1 MDYTVLAGRRRGRD
15 LRKRPVPCP
24 AVLGRKD
31 FGGVFMI
38 LERKIGYLDYFER
51 GEKIKG
57 CGFLKLE
64 KRGNAFRL
72 EMNVRGL
79 HPTDSFARDVVVVSE
94 DTEKNL
100 GQILLEEGNGCFRTS
115 FAVSGFSDR
124 PDAGDTPIRA
134 VRVLL
139 GGNREIRCAFGV
151 KPVTVTGIPAE
162 TPAARTPQTMES
174 RTTESRTTE
183 PGEEKIQATEPRTTE
198 SRTSESREEKVSATE
213 PRTTESRTS
222 ESKEEKIPATEPRT
236 MKSRTSESREEKI
249 QATEPRTTEPRALES
264 QEEKPRATES
274 RTTESRTSESREEKV
289 SATEPRTTESRTS
302 ESKEE
307 KIPATEPR
315 TTEPRALESQE
326 EKSRATESREQSSN
340 IPGETET
347 AEDRQSAD
355 KVEPEKNGSIRETV
369 SGSEWET
376 DVQGRIAGHG
386 VESREQA
393 PKNGEVMSADIKERP
408 KKPIRI
414 HEDKWG
420 QLAAIYP
427 HVRPFNDERE
437 YLSLSPSDFVL
448 FPSKYYRA
456 ANNSFLLHGYYN
468 YRHLVLA
475 RLEQRGEARY
485 YLGVPGNFYDREK
498 QVAVMF
504 GFESFECAMEPAKT
518 GDFGYYMMK
527 VEL

>member
-174 RTTESRTTE
+174 RTTESRTSESREEKIPATEPWTTEFQTTE
-183 PGEEKIQATEPRTTE
+183 PGEEKIQATEPWITE
-198 SRTSESREEKVSATE
+198 SWTSESREEKV
-213 PRTTESRTS
+213 
-222 ESKEEKIPATEPRT
+222 PATEPR
-236 MKSRTSESREEKI
+236 I
-249 QATEPRTTEPRALES
+249 
-264 QEEKPRATES
+264 TES
-274 RTTESRTSESREEKV
+274 RIPESREEKV
-289 SATEPRTTESRTS
+289 P
-302 ESKEE
+302 
-307 KIPATEPR
+307 
-315 TTEPRALESQE
+315 
-326 EKSRATESREQSSN
+326 ATESREQSSN
-340 IPGETET
+340 ILGETET

-355 KVEPEKNGSIRETV
+355 RVEPEKNGSIRETV

-386 VESREQA
+386 TESREQE

-456 ANNSFLLHGYYN
+456 ANNSFLL
-468 YRHLVLA
+468 LA

>member
-183 PGEEKIQATEPRTTE
+183 PGEEKIQATESRTTE

-264 QEEKPRATES
+264 QEEKPRATE
-274 RTTESRTSESREEKV
+274 
-289 SATEPRTTESRTS
+289 P
-302 ESKEE
+302 
-307 KIPATEPR
+307 
-315 TTEPRALESQE
+315 
-326 EKSRATESREQSSN
+326 REQSSN

-355 KVEPEKNGSIRETV
+355 KVEPEKNGLIRETV

-376 DVQGRIAGHG
+376 DVQGQIAGHG

-408 KKPIRI
+408 QKPIRI

>member
-236 MKSRTSESREEKI
+236 
-249 QATEPRTTEPRALES
+249 TEPRALES
-264 QEEKPRATES
+264 QEEKT
-274 RTTESRTSESREEKV
+274 
-289 SATEPRTTESRTS
+289 
-302 ESKEE
+302 
-307 KIPATEPR
+307 
-315 TTEPRALESQE
+315 
-326 EKSRATESREQSSN
+326 RATESREQSSN

>member
-236 MKSRTSESREEKI
+236 
-249 QATEPRTTEPRALES
+249 
-264 QEEKPRATES
+264 
-274 RTTESRTSESREEKV
+274 
-289 SATEPRTTESRTS
+289 
-302 ESKEE
+302 
-307 KIPATEPR
+307 
-315 TTEPRALESQE
+315 TEPRALESQE

-386 VESREQA
+386 TESREQE

>member
-94 DTEKNL
+94 DTEKNV

-115 FAVSGFSDR
+115 FAVSGFSDG

-162 TPAARTPQTMES
+162 TPAAQTPQTMEPW
-174 RTTESRTTE
+174 TTESRTSESRISE
-183 PGEEKIQATEPRTTE
+183 PRDEKIQATEPRITE
-198 SRTSESREEKVSATE
+198 SRTSESREEKVPATE
-213 PRTTESRTS
+213 SGTIESWTS
-222 ESKEEKIPATEPRT
+222 ESKEEKIPATESRT
-236 MKSRTSESREEKI
+236 IESRTSESREEKI
-249 QATEPRTTEPRALES
+249 QATEP
-264 QEEKPRATES
+264 
-274 RTTESRTSESREEKV
+274 
-289 SATEPRTTESRTS
+289 
-302 ESKEE
+302 
-307 KIPATEPR
+307 
-315 TTEPRALESQE
+315 
-326 EKSRATESREQSSN
+326 REQSSN

-376 DVQGRIAGHG
+376 DVQGQIAGHG
-386 VESREQA
+386 TESREQE